1 MFWFTYFVEIPK
13 INISNNVYA
22 NVTDDSMDLKNV
34 QEPRET
40 NANEVHNNQHATK
53 PAKNIFKLKINMII
67 QSWLQQVIPSNRQ
80 VWHHIKYIPVRT

>member
-1 MFWFTYFVEIPK
+1 
-13 INISNNVYA
+13 
-22 NVTDDSMDLKNV
+22 MDLKNV

-67 QSWLQQVIPSNRQ
+67 QS
-80 VWHHIKYIPVRT
+80 